1 MDQLIDYFHWFY
13 NFTCVLR
20 QRSGG
25 ASINMKISQYHNTHA
40 AAGLIRGFY
49 LFPRSLSNIGEGGE
63 ARMHSSIA
71 AVRGHQSRHTIYNW
85 SEKCLNKHSCHLY
98 QSFLT
103 ICIFVLSNAGNR
115 QKGLSAMRK
124 VSWLRGEM
132 GDTTSRRRRR
142 SVHLF
147 MLVNVAVPHSVSS
160 VVLHTIHRFHIRF
173 SQSRKRPLL

>member
-20 QRSGG
+20 QRSDG

-71 AVRGHQSRHTIYNW
+71 AVRGHQSRHSIYNW

-132 GDTTSRRRRR
+132 GGTPQAGEGGGVFICSCL
-142 SVHLF
+142 S
-147 MLVNVAVPHSVSS
+147 MLPCLTPCH
-160 VVLHTIHRFHIRF
+160 
-173 SQSRKRPLL
+173 Q